1 MHKVYISE
9 FIKQVQSKG
18 NHKVQCSKF
27 KVQSKSNMRELI
39 KEIWS
44 TSKRNKLRTS
54 LTGFAVAWGIFMLI
68 FLLGAG
74 NGLIN
79 AQLQQS
85 TRFLANS
92 MRVFPGETSKAY
104 KGLKEGRSITLNDRD
119 ILISNETYG
128 QYVDDVGG
136 RLEQYNVNINYGDNY
151 VASQSLVGV
160 APTHPKIDKTELIAG
175 RFINEIDMKDQRKNV
190 VLSRSQA
197 KELSKDYRS
206 LVGKNVKISNLNF
219 QVVGIYKDDESRNNT
234 EAFIAYS
241 TIKTI
246 YAKGD
251 DAGSLEFTIKNLKT
265 QEDNEQF
272 EKNYRASINNN
283 HQAAPDDDR
292 TIWLWNRYMD
302 NIQMNQGI
310 AIMQTALWIVGLF
323 TLLSGIVGVSNIMLI
338 TVKERTR
345 EFGVRKAIGA
355 KPWSILKLIITE
367 SIIITSFFGYIG
379 MVCGVAANEIMD
391 ATIGH
396 TTVDTG
402 LFKAAM
408 FVNPTVGLGT
418 CIGATIAIVIAG
430 TIAGLIPAIKAAR
443 IRPIEALKAEE

>member
-1 MHKVYISE
+1 
-9 FIKQVQSKG
+9 
-18 NHKVQCSKF
+18 
-27 KVQSKSNMRELI
+27 MRELI

-119 ILISNETYG
+119 ILISNQTYG

-136 RLEQYNVNINYGDNY
+136 RLEQYTVTINYGDNY

-160 APTHPKIDKTELIAG
+160 APTHPKIDKTEMIAG

-197 KELSKDYRS
+197 KELCKDYRS

-234 EAFIAYS
+234 DAFIAYS

-265 QEDNEQF
+265 QEDNEKF

-418 CIGATIAIVIAG
+418 CIGATITIVIAG

-443 IRPIEALKAEE
+443 IRPIEALRAE

>member
-1 MHKVYISE
+1 
-9 FIKQVQSKG
+9 
-18 NHKVQCSKF
+18 
-27 KVQSKSNMRELI
+27 MRELI

-104 KGLKEGRSITLNDRD
+104 KGLKEGRSITLNDKD
-119 ILISNETYG
+119 ILISNKTYG

-175 RFINEIDMKDQRKNV
+175 RFINEIDMKEQRKNV

-265 QEDNEQF
+265 KEDNEQF

-283 HQAAPDDDR
+283 HQAAPDDER

-396 TTVDTG
+396 TTIDTG

-408 FVNPTVGLGT
+408 FVNPTVGIGT

-443 IRPIEALKAEE
+443 IRPIEALRAE

>member
-1 MHKVYISE
+1 MHMNSSLFTLHSSLLSE
-9 FIKQVQSKG
+9 V
-18 NHKVQCSKF
+18 
-27 KVQSKSNMRELI
+27 
-39 KEIWS
+39 WS

-119 ILISNETYG
+119 ILISNQTYG

-175 RFINEIDMKDQRKNV
+175 RFINEIDMKEQRKNV

-197 KELSKDYRS
+197 KELCKDYRS

-265 QEDNEQF
+265 QEDNKQF

-283 HQAAPDDDR
+283 HQAAPDDER

-408 FVNPTVGLGT
+408 FVNPTVGIGT
-418 CIGATIAIVIAG
+418 CIGATITIVIAG
-430 TIAGLIPAIKAAR
+430 TIAGVIPAIKAAR
-443 IRPIEALKAEE
+443 IRPIEALRAE

>member
-1 MHKVYISE
+1 
-9 FIKQVQSKG
+9 
-18 NHKVQCSKF
+18 
-27 KVQSKSNMRELI
+27 MRELI

-119 ILISNETYG
+119 ILISNQTYG

-197 KELSKDYRS
+197 KELCKDYHS

-443 IRPIEALKAEE
+443 IRPIEALRAE

>member
-18 NHKVQCSKF
+18 NQKVQCSKF

-197 KELSKDYRS
+197 KELCKDYRS

-443 IRPIEALKAEE
+443 IRPIEALRAE

>member
-119 ILISNETYG
+119 ILISNQTYG

-136 RLEQYNVNINYGDNY
+136 RLEQSNVNINYGDNY

-197 KELSKDYRS
+197 KELCKDYRS

-265 QEDNEQF
+265 REDNKQF

-283 HQAAPDDDR
+283 HQAAPDDER

-408 FVNPTVGLGT
+408 FVNPTVGIGT
-418 CIGATIAIVIAG
+418 CIGATITIVIAG
-430 TIAGLIPAIKAAR
+430 TIAGVIPAIKAAR
-443 IRPIEALKAEE
+443 IRPIEALRAE

>member
-1 MHKVYISE
+1 
-9 FIKQVQSKG
+9 
-18 NHKVQCSKF
+18 
-27 KVQSKSNMRELI
+27 MRELI

-104 KGLKEGRSITLNDRD
+104 KGLKEGRSIMLNDKD
-119 ILISNETYG
+119 ILISNKTYG

-160 APTHPKIDKTELIAG
+160 APTHPKIDKTEMIAG
-175 RFINEIDMKDQRKNV
+175 RFINEIDMKEQRKNV

-197 KELSKDYRS
+197 KELCKDYRS

-234 EAFIAYS
+234 DAFIAYS

-443 IRPIEALKAEE
+443 IRPIEALRAE

>member
-1 MHKVYISE
+1 MHMNSSLFTLHSSLLSE
-9 FIKQVQSKG
+9 V
-18 NHKVQCSKF
+18 
-27 KVQSKSNMRELI
+27 
-39 KEIWS
+39 WS

-119 ILISNETYG
+119 ILISNQTYG

-175 RFINEIDMKDQRKNV
+175 RFINEIDMKEQRKNV
-190 VLSRSQA
+190 VLSRSQV
-197 KELSKDYRS
+197 KELCKDYRS

-265 QEDNEQF
+265 QEDNKQF

-283 HQAAPDDDR
+283 HQAAPDDER

-418 CIGATIAIVIAG
+418 CIGATITIVIAG

-443 IRPIEALKAEE
+443 IRPIEALRAE

>member
-1 MHKVYISE
+1 
-9 FIKQVQSKG
+9 
-18 NHKVQCSKF
+18 
-27 KVQSKSNMRELI
+27 MRELI

-44 TSKRNKLRTS
+44 TSKHNKLRTS

-104 KGLKEGRSITLNDRD
+104 KGLKEGRSITLNDKD
-119 ILISNETYG
+119 ILISNKTYG

-175 RFINEIDMKDQRKNV
+175 RFINEIDMKEQRKNV

-206 LVGKNVKISNLNF
+206 LVSKNVKISNLNF

-265 QEDNEQF
+265 REDNKQF

-283 HQAAPDDDR
+283 HQAAPDDER

-396 TTVDTG
+396 TTIDTG

-418 CIGATIAIVIAG
+418 CIGATITIVIAG

-443 IRPIEALKAEE
+443 IRPIEALRAE

>member
-1 MHKVYISE
+1 MHMNSSLFTLHSSLLSE
-9 FIKQVQSKG
+9 V
-18 NHKVQCSKF
+18 
-27 KVQSKSNMRELI
+27 
-39 KEIWS
+39 WS

-104 KGLKEGRSITLNDRD
+104 KGLKEGRSITLNDKD
-119 ILISNETYG
+119 ILISNKTYG

-175 RFINEIDMKDQRKNV
+175 RFINEIDMKEQRKNV

-206 LVGKNVKISNLNF
+206 LVGKNVKVNNLNF

-265 QEDNEQF
+265 REDNKQF

-283 HQAAPDDDR
+283 HQAAPDDER

-396 TTVDTG
+396 TIVDTG

-408 FVNPTVGLGT
+408 FVNPTVGIGT
-418 CIGATIAIVIAG
+418 CIGATITIVIAG

-443 IRPIEALKAEE
+443 IRPIEALRAE

>member
-1 MHKVYISE
+1 
-9 FIKQVQSKG
+9 
-18 NHKVQCSKF
+18 
-27 KVQSKSNMRELI
+27 MRELI

-104 KGLKEGRSITLNDRD
+104 KGLKEGRSITLNDKD
-119 ILISNETYG
+119 ILISNKTYG

-175 RFINEIDMKDQRKNV
+175 RFINEIDMKEQRKNV
-190 VLSRSQA
+190 VLSRNQA
-197 KELSKDYRS
+197 KELCKDYRS

-265 QEDNEQF
+265 REDNKQF

-283 HQAAPDDDR
+283 HQAAPDDER

-408 FVNPTVGLGT
+408 FVNPTVGIGT
-418 CIGATIAIVIAG
+418 CIGATITIVIAG

-443 IRPIEALKAEE
+443 IRPIEALRAE

>member
-1 MHKVYISE
+1 
-9 FIKQVQSKG
+9 
-18 NHKVQCSKF
+18 
-27 KVQSKSNMRELI
+27 MRELI

-119 ILISNETYG
+119 ILISNQTYG

-175 RFINEIDMKDQRKNV
+175 RFINEIDMKEQRKNV

-197 KELSKDYRS
+197 KELCKDYRS

-234 EAFIAYS
+234 EAFTAYS
-241 TIKTI
+241 TVKII

-283 HQAAPDDDR
+283 HQAAPDDER

-408 FVNPTVGLGT
+408 FVNPTVGIGT
-418 CIGATIAIVIAG
+418 CIGATITIVIAG

-443 IRPIEALKAEE
+443 IRPIEALRAE

>member
-1 MHKVYISE
+1 
-9 FIKQVQSKG
+9 
-18 NHKVQCSKF
+18 
-27 KVQSKSNMRELI
+27 MRELI

-119 ILISNETYG
+119 ILISNQTYG

-160 APTHPKIDKTELIAG
+160 APTHPKIDKTEMIAG

-234 EAFIAYS
+234 DAFIAYS

-265 QEDNEQF
+265 KEDNKQF

-283 HQAAPDDDR
+283 HQAAPDDER

-408 FVNPTVGLGT
+408 FVNPTVGIGT
-418 CIGATIAIVIAG
+418 CIGATITIVIAG

-443 IRPIEALKAEE
+443 IRPIEALRAE

>member
-1 MHKVYISE
+1 
-9 FIKQVQSKG
+9 
-18 NHKVQCSKF
+18 
-27 KVQSKSNMRELI
+27 MRELI

-104 KGLKEGRSITLNDRD
+104 KGLKEGRSITLNDKD
-119 ILISNETYG
+119 ILISNKTYG

-136 RLEQYNVNINYGDNY
+136 RLEQNNLNINYGDNY

-175 RFINEIDMKDQRKNV
+175 RFINEIDMKEQRKNV

-197 KELSKDYRS
+197 KELCKDYRS

-241 TIKTI
+241 IIKTI

-265 QEDNEQF
+265 REDNKQF

-283 HQAAPDDDR
+283 HQAAPDDER

-408 FVNPTVGLGT
+408 FVNPTVGIGT
-418 CIGATIAIVIAG
+418 CIGATITIVIAG
-430 TIAGLIPAIKAAR
+430 TIAGVIPAIKAAR
-443 IRPIEALKAEE
+443 IRPIEALRAE

>member
-1 MHKVYISE
+1 
-9 FIKQVQSKG
+9 
-18 NHKVQCSKF
+18 
-27 KVQSKSNMRELI
+27 MRELI

-104 KGLKEGRSITLNDRD
+104 KGLKEGRSITLNDKD
-119 ILISNETYG
+119 ILISNQTYG

-175 RFINEIDMKDQRKNV
+175 RFINEIDMKEQRKNV

-265 QEDNEQF
+265 KEDNEQF

-292 TIWLWNRYMD
+292 TIWLWNRYVD

-408 FVNPTVGLGT
+408 FVNPTVGIGT
-418 CIGATIAIVIAG
+418 CIGATITIVIAG

-443 IRPIEALKAEE
+443 IRPIEALRAE

>member
-1 MHKVYISE
+1 
-9 FIKQVQSKG
+9 
-18 NHKVQCSKF
+18 
-27 KVQSKSNMRELI
+27 MRELI

-104 KGLKEGRSITLNDRD
+104 KGLKEGRSITLNDKD
-119 ILISNETYG
+119 ILISNKTYG

-175 RFINEIDMKDQRKNV
+175 RFINEIDMKEQRKNV

-197 KELSKDYRS
+197 KELCKDYRS

-283 HQAAPDDDR
+283 HPAAPDDER

-418 CIGATIAIVIAG
+418 CIGATITIVIAG

-443 IRPIEALKAEE
+443 IRPIEALRAE

>member
-1 MHKVYISE
+1 MHMNSSL
-9 FIKQVQSKG
+9 FTLHS
-18 NHKVQCSKF
+18 SLL
-27 KVQSKSNMRELI
+27 S
-39 KEIWS
+39 EIWS

-104 KGLKEGRSITLNDRD
+104 KGLKEGRSITLNDKD
-119 ILISNETYG
+119 ILISNKTYG

-175 RFINEIDMKDQRKNV
+175 RFINEIDMKEQRKNV

-197 KELSKDYRS
+197 KELCKDYRS

-408 FVNPTVGLGT
+408 FVNPTVGIGT
-418 CIGATIAIVIAG
+418 CIGATITIVIAG

-443 IRPIEALKAEE
+443 IRPIEALRAE

>member
-1 MHKVYISE
+1 MHMNSSLFTLHSSLLSE
-9 FIKQVQSKG
+9 V
-18 NHKVQCSKF
+18 
-27 KVQSKSNMRELI
+27 
-39 KEIWS
+39 WS

-119 ILISNETYG
+119 ILISNQTYG

-160 APTHPKIDKTELIAG
+160 APTHPKIDKTEMIAG
-175 RFINEIDMKDQRKNV
+175 RFINEIDMKEQRKNV
-190 VLSRSQA
+190 VLSRSQT
-197 KELSKDYRS
+197 KELCKDYRS

-265 QEDNEQF
+265 KEDNKQF

-283 HQAAPDDDR
+283 HQAAPDDER
-292 TIWLWNRYMD
+292 TIWLWNRYVD

-408 FVNPTVGLGT
+408 FVNPTVGIGT
-418 CIGATIAIVIAG
+418 CIGATITIVIAG

-443 IRPIEALKAEE
+443 IRPIEALRAE

>member
-1 MHKVYISE
+1 
-9 FIKQVQSKG
+9 
-18 NHKVQCSKF
+18 
-27 KVQSKSNMRELI
+27 MRELI

-104 KGLKEGRSITLNDRD
+104 KGLKEGRSITLNDKD
-119 ILISNETYG
+119 ILISNKTYG

-197 KELSKDYRS
+197 KELCKDYRS

-234 EAFIAYS
+234 DAFIAYS

-272 EKNYRASINNN
+272 EMNYRASINNN

-443 IRPIEALKAEE
+443 IRPIEALRAE

>member
-1 MHKVYISE
+1 
-9 FIKQVQSKG
+9 
-18 NHKVQCSKF
+18 
-27 KVQSKSNMRELI
+27 MRELI

-119 ILISNETYG
+119 ILISNQTYG

-160 APTHPKIDKTELIAG
+160 APTHPKIDKTEMIAG
-175 RFINEIDMKDQRKNV
+175 RFINEIDMKEQRKNV

-197 KELSKDYRS
+197 KELCKDYRS

-234 EAFIAYS
+234 DAFTAYS
-241 TIKTI
+241 IIKTI

-396 TTVDTG
+396 TTIDTG

-408 FVNPTVGLGT
+408 FVNPTVGIGT

-443 IRPIEALKAEE
+443 IRPIEALRAE

>member
-1 MHKVYISE
+1 
-9 FIKQVQSKG
+9 
-18 NHKVQCSKF
+18 
-27 KVQSKSNMRELI
+27 MRELI

-119 ILISNETYG
+119 ILISNQTYG

-175 RFINEIDMKDQRKNV
+175 RFINEIDMKEQRKNV

-197 KELSKDYRS
+197 KELCKDYRS

-234 EAFIAYS
+234 DAFIAYS

-310 AIMQTALWIVGLF
+310 GIMQTALWIVGLF

-443 IRPIEALKAEE
+443 IRPIEALRAE

>member
-1 MHKVYISE
+1 
-9 FIKQVQSKG
+9 
-18 NHKVQCSKF
+18 
-27 KVQSKSNMRELI
+27 MRELI

-104 KGLKEGRSITLNDRD
+104 KGLKEGRSITLNDKD
-119 ILISNETYG
+119 ILISTKTYG

-175 RFINEIDMKDQRKNV
+175 RFINEIDMKEQSKNV

-206 LVGKNVKISNLNF
+206 LVSKNVKISNLNF

-265 QEDNEQF
+265 KEDNEKF

-283 HQAAPDDDR
+283 HQAAPDDER
-292 TIWLWNRYMD
+292 TIWLWNRYVD

-408 FVNPTVGLGT
+408 FVNPTVGIST
-418 CIGATIAIVIAG
+418 CIGATITIVIAG

-443 IRPIEALKAEE
+443 IRPIEALRAE

>member
-1 MHKVYISE
+1 
-9 FIKQVQSKG
+9 
-18 NHKVQCSKF
+18 
-27 KVQSKSNMRELI
+27 MRELI

-175 RFINEIDMKDQRKNV
+175 RFINEIDMKEQRKNV

-197 KELSKDYRS
+197 KELCKDYRS

-430 TIAGLIPAIKAAR
+430 TSAGLIPAIKAAR
-443 IRPIEALKAEE
+443 IRPIEALRAE

>member
-1 MHKVYISE
+1 
-9 FIKQVQSKG
+9 
-18 NHKVQCSKF
+18 
-27 KVQSKSNMRELI
+27 MRELI

-85 TRFLANS
+85 TRSLANS

-104 KGLKEGRSITLNDRD
+104 KGLKEGRSITLNDKD
-119 ILISNETYG
+119 ILISNKTYG

-160 APTHPKIDKTELIAG
+160 APTHPKIDKTEMIAG
-175 RFINEIDMKDQRKNV
+175 RFINEIDMKEQRKNV

-197 KELSKDYRS
+197 KELCKDYRS

-265 QEDNEQF
+265 REDNKQF

-283 HQAAPDDDR
+283 HQAAPDDER

-418 CIGATIAIVIAG
+418 CIGATITIVIAG

-443 IRPIEALKAEE
+443 IRPIEALRAE

>member
-1 MHKVYISE
+1 
-9 FIKQVQSKG
+9 
-18 NHKVQCSKF
+18 
-27 KVQSKSNMRELI
+27 MRELI

-104 KGLKEGRSITLNDRD
+104 KGLKEGRSITLNDKD
-119 ILISNETYG
+119 ILISNKTYG

-136 RLEQYNVNINYGDNY
+136 RLEQYNLNINYGDNY

-175 RFINEIDMKDQRKNV
+175 RFINEIDMKEQRKNV

-265 QEDNEQF
+265 KEDNKQF

-283 HQAAPDDDR
+283 HQAAPDDER

-408 FVNPTVGLGT
+408 FVNPTVGIGT
-418 CIGATIAIVIAG
+418 CIGATITIVIAG

-443 IRPIEALKAEE
+443 IRPIEALRAE

>member
-1 MHKVYISE
+1 MHMNSSLFTLHSSLLSE
-9 FIKQVQSKG
+9 V
-18 NHKVQCSKF
+18 
-27 KVQSKSNMRELI
+27 
-39 KEIWS
+39 WS

-104 KGLKEGRSITLNDRD
+104 KGLKEGRSITLNDKD
-119 ILISNETYG
+119 ILISNQTYG

-160 APTHPKIDKTELIAG
+160 APTHPKIDKTEMIAG
-175 RFINEIDMKDQRKNV
+175 RFINEIDMKEQRKNV
-190 VLSRSQA
+190 VLSRSQT
-197 KELSKDYRS
+197 KELCKDYRS

-234 EAFIAYS
+234 DAFTAYS

-418 CIGATIAIVIAG
+418 CIGATITIVIAG

-443 IRPIEALKAEE
+443 IRPIEALRAE

>member
-1 MHKVYISE
+1 MHMNSSLFTLHSSLLSE
-9 FIKQVQSKG
+9 V
-18 NHKVQCSKF
+18 
-27 KVQSKSNMRELI
+27 
-39 KEIWS
+39 WS

-175 RFINEIDMKDQRKNV
+175 RFINEIDMKEQRKNV

-197 KELSKDYRS
+197 KELCKDYRS

-396 TTVDTG
+396 TTIDTG

-443 IRPIEALKAEE
+443 IRPIEALRAE

>member
-1 MHKVYISE
+1 
-9 FIKQVQSKG
+9 
-18 NHKVQCSKF
+18 
-27 KVQSKSNMRELI
+27 MRELI

-104 KGLKEGRSITLNDRD
+104 KGLKEGRSITLNDKD
-119 ILISNETYG
+119 ILISNKTYG

-175 RFINEIDMKDQRKNV
+175 RFINEIDMKEQRKNV

-197 KELSKDYRS
+197 KELCKDYRS

-234 EAFIAYS
+234 DAFTAYS
-241 TIKTI
+241 TVKTI

-265 QEDNEQF
+265 KEDNKQF

-292 TIWLWNRYMD
+292 TIWLWNRYVD

-418 CIGATIAIVIAG
+418 CIGATITIVIAG

-443 IRPIEALKAEE
+443 IRPIEALRAE

>member
-1 MHKVYISE
+1 MHMNSSLFTLHSSLLSE
-9 FIKQVQSKG
+9 V
-18 NHKVQCSKF
+18 
-27 KVQSKSNMRELI
+27 
-39 KEIWS
+39 WS

-119 ILISNETYG
+119 ILISNQTYG

-197 KELSKDYRS
+197 KELCKDYRS

-265 QEDNEQF
+265 REDNKQF

-283 HQAAPDDDR
+283 HQAAPDDER

-396 TTVDTG
+396 TTIDTG

-408 FVNPTVGLGT
+408 FVNPTVGIGT
-418 CIGATIAIVIAG
+418 CIGATITIVIAG

-443 IRPIEALKAEE
+443 IRPIEALRAE

>member
-1 MHKVYISE
+1 
-9 FIKQVQSKG
+9 
-18 NHKVQCSKF
+18 
-27 KVQSKSNMRELI
+27 MRELI

-119 ILISNETYG
+119 ILISNQTYS

-160 APTHPKIDKTELIAG
+160 APTHPKIDKTEMIAG

-265 QEDNEQF
+265 KEDNEQF

-443 IRPIEALKAEE
+443 IRPIEALRAE

>member
-1 MHKVYISE
+1 
-9 FIKQVQSKG
+9 
-18 NHKVQCSKF
+18 
-27 KVQSKSNMRELI
+27 MRELI

-119 ILISNETYG
+119 ILISNKTYG

-160 APTHPKIDKTELIAG
+160 APTHPKIDKTEMIAG
-175 RFINEIDMKDQRKNV
+175 RFINEIDMKEQRKNV

-197 KELSKDYRS
+197 KELCKDYRS

-234 EAFIAYS
+234 DAFIAYS

-418 CIGATIAIVIAG
+418 CIGTTIAIVIAG

-443 IRPIEALKAEE
+443 IRPIEALRAE